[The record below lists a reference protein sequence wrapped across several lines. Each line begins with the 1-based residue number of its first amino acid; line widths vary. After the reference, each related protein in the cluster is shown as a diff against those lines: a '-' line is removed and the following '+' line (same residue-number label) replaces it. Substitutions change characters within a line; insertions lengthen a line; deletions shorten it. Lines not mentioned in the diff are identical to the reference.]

1 MKVFADMSGN
11 PSFESARKVNKALS
25 KKINRALVADGAA
38 VASASAAPAEPRVIN
53 KFSPELPFNPQSTP
67 EEYTDKFLDFMNTSP
82 TVYHAVNYLSKELEQ
97 AGFQKISER
106 DSWSDIIPKGT
117 KFYTTRNGS
126 SLSAFVIGKNFKPGN
141 GFGFIGAHIDA
152 LATKL
157 KPFSIKEPVEGY
169 NLLGVAPYA
178 SSLSGPTWWDR
189 DLGIGGKVIVRDA
202 KGAITSKL
210 AHVPYPIA
218 RIPTLAPHFGLP
230 QNGPFNPETQQV
242 PIIGLVGEGE
252 PDEPTEA
259 EKKSPLFGKHSIK
272 LLRVIAKNIGVAV
285 EDILDFD
292 LELFDTQFGTV
303 GGLDKE
309 LLFCPRIDDKICSYA
324 ALHGFLESADVN
336 KELGVVNVVALFD
349 NEEVGSLSRQGAAG
363 GLLES
368 TVDRI
373 LAVYGSDDE
382 DKRRTYANSFLVSA
396 DVIHAVNPNFVNV
409 YLEHHKPKLNV
420 GLTIS
425 CDPNGHMTTD
435 SVSKSFVEE
444 IARNTDNK
452 LQYFQIRNDS
462 RSGGTIGPTLS
473 SKTGMRSVDMGIP
486 QLSMHSI
493 RATTGSRDVWLGVK
507 FFKAF
512 YEEWEKTDAQYKLG
526 DL

>member
-1 MKVFADMSGN
+1 
-11 PSFESARKVNKALS
+11 
-25 KKINRALVADGAA
+25 
-38 VASASAAPAEPRVIN
+38 
-53 KFSPELPFNPQSTP
+53 
-67 EEYTDKFLDFMNTSP
+67 MNTSP
-82 TVYHAVNYLSKELEQ
+82 TAFHAIKYLSKELEA
-97 AGFQKISER
+97 AGFTYISER
-106 DSWSDIIPKGT
+106 EAWDSIIPEGT

-126 SLSAFVIGKNFKPGN
+126 SLSAFVIGKNWGPGK

-157 KPFSIKEPVEGY
+157 KPFSIKDPVEGY

-189 DLGIGGKVIVRDA
+189 DLGIAGKVIVRESSG
-202 KGAITSKL
+202 KITSKL
-210 AHVPYPIA
+210 AHIPYPVA
-218 RIPTLAPHFGLP
+218 RIPTLAPHFGTP
-230 QNGPFNPETQQV
+230 AVGPFNTETQMA

-252 PDEPTEA
+252 PEEPTEA
-259 EKKSPLFGKHSIK
+259 EKNSPLYGRHSLK
-272 LLRVIAKNIGVAV
+272 LLRTIAKNVGAEV
-285 EDILDFD
+285 EDLLDFD

-324 ALHGFLESADVN
+324 ALHGFLESVEASAQSGTINAVT
-336 KELGVVNVVALFD
+336 LFD
-349 NEEVGSLSRQGAAG
+349 NEEVGSLTRQGAAG
-363 GLLES
+363 GLLEA

-373 LAVYGSDDE
+373 LSVYGADDE
-382 DKRRTYANSFLVSA
+382 EKRRSYANSFLVSA
-396 DVIHAVNPNFVNV
+396 DVIHAVNPNFANV
-409 YLEHHKPKLNV
+409 YLDHHKPKLNYGITV
-420 GLTIS
+420 S

-435 SVSKSFVEE
+435 SVSKSLVEE
-444 IARNTDNK
+444 VARQTDNK

-507 FFKAF
+507 FFKGF
-512 YEEWEKTDAQYKLG
+512 YETWELVDAQYKLG